1 MNDMNEE
8 YEKLKNNLVSI
19 ASEFFRFQRVFVKAI
34 GKLDVD
40 DQTKYSSQY
49 AWFSKKVLKALD
61 DSGLRVISVDGQLY
75 DPGMAVTPLNLEDF
89 EAHDVLYVEQTMEPI
104 IMEGDAVIK
113 TGTVILGRKTQ

>member
-1 MNDMNEE
+1 MNEE

-19 ASEFFRFQRVFVKAI
+19 ASELFRFQRVFVKAI

-40 DQTKYSSQY
+40 DQAKYSSQY

-89 EAHDVLYVEQTMEPI
+89 EAHDVLYSKRNKQMI
-104 IMEGDAVIK
+104 INLRFK
-113 TGTVILGRKTQ
+113 KLKRN